1 MAMANLIQI
10 KRSLTT
16 ATASALANGELAF
29 TANGDHL
36 FIGSNGATI
45 AIAGKLNPGTL
56 TANQAL
62 VANTTSGID
71 KIIVANAVVTT
82 VTANGST
89 GTNGQVLASN
99 GTVAYWETPVSGVAG
114 SNTQVQFNNSGALA
128 GDADF
133 TFDNTNN
140 LLRVTGGVESG
151 AGGRFTAGNTTVT
164 NFAANTSGVFSTGTV
179 NAAIVSVG
187 TSFVANVTQ
196 ITVGAGVALN
206 ANGTNGTAGQVLASN
221 GSAIHW
227 ITPQDG
233 DITSVVAGSGL
244 TGGGNTGA
252 VTLDVGAGNGIS
264 VSADAIAVIANNG
277 LSANA
282 TGVYVV
288 AGSGIASNSS
298 GVHVVAGASGGLVS
312 NATGVFVSAGS
323 TLVANASGLHVNTA
337 NLSVATSQL
346 SGDVALGSGT
356 SGDYVATITAGNG
369 ISGASSG
376 EGGAAT
382 IAVVANNGIVS
393 NTSGV
398 FAKAANG
405 ISVDG
410 AGINVIGGDGLVANA
425 TGVHVG
431 AANGISVS
439 ADAVGLTTGSTLTVN
454 STGVHVNTALSI
466 TDLSLS
472 GNLTVLGTLS
482 TIDTTNLTVKD
493 SLIELANGNGTTD
506 ILDIGFYGQYGSSGT
521 EYTGLFRDATDG
533 IYKLYTGLYNEP
545 TGTVDTSNSSFTTAT
560 LQTFLRSSGLTTN
573 STAVS
578 LTANASVN
586 VAITA
591 NTLSLSTPLAVGSGG
606 LGINS
611 ITSGAILVGNAAGA
625 VTVLAVGTD
634 GFVLQSN
641 GTSVVYNS
649 LDGGTF

>member
-1 MAMANLIQI
+1 MADNLIQI

-16 ATASALANGELAF
+16 ADAPTLANGELAF

-36 FIGSNGATI
+36 FIGSNGASIT
-45 AIAGKLNPGTL
+45 IAGKFNPGIL

-62 VANTTSGID
+62 VANGTSGID

-89 GTNGQVLASN
+89 GTNGQVLSSN
-99 GTVAYWETPVSGVAG
+99 GTAAYWETPTSGVSG

-140 LLRVTGGVESG
+140 KLSVAGGVLAGSG
-151 AGGRFTAGNTTVT
+151 GNFVVGS
-164 NFAANTSGVFSTGTV
+164 NSFVANATGVFSTGTV

-187 TSFVANVTQ
+187 TAFVANATQ
-196 ITVGAGVALN
+196 INIGTNVALN

-221 GSAIHW
+221 GTSVYW

-244 TGGGNTGA
+244 TGGGTSGE

-264 VSADAIAVIANNG
+264 VSADAIAVVANSGLASNTSGVHVIANNG

-282 TGVYVV
+282 TGVF
-288 AGSGIASNSS
+288 
-298 GVHVVAGASGGLVS
+298 VVAGAGIAS
-312 NATGVFVSAGS
+312 NATGVHVVSGNGTIVS
-323 TLVANASGLHVNTA
+323 NTSGVYVNAA
-337 NLSVATSQL
+337 ALSIATSQL

-356 SGDYVATITAGNG
+356 SGDYVATITAGAG
-369 ISGASSG
+369 ISGSSSG

-410 AGINVIGGDGLVANA
+410 AGINVVGGDGLTANA

-431 AANGISVS
+431 AANGINVT

-454 STGVHVNTALSI
+454 SAGVHVNTALSI

-482 TIDTTNLTVKD
+482 TIDTTNLTVQD
-493 SLIELANGNGTTD
+493 SLIELANGNATTD
-506 ILDIGFYGQYGSSGT
+506 ILDIGLYGQYGATGAK
-521 EYTGLFRDATDG
+521 YTGLFRDATDG
-533 IYKLYTGLYNEP
+533 VYKLFAGSQTEP
-545 TGTVDTSNSSFTTAT
+545 TTTVDTAAAGYTTAT
-560 LQTFLRSSGLTTN
+560 LQAFLNSGGLVSNATN
-573 STAVS
+573 VT
-578 LTANASVN
+578 LTANSTLAVG
-586 VAITA
+586 ITA
-591 NTLSLSTPLAVGSGG
+591 NTLSLSTALPGTSGGTGLATVTAEDILVANSSNGFRKLAVGS
-606 LGINS
+606 
-611 ITSGAILVGNAAGA
+611 T
-625 VTVLAVGTD
+625 

-641 GTSVVYNS
+641 GTAVVYAT